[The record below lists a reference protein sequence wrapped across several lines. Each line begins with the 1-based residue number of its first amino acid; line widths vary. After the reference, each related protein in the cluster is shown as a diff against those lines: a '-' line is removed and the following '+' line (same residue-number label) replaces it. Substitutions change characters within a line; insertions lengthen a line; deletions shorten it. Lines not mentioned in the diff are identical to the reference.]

1 MQRTR
6 ITVSLLVGMA
16 ATTLS
21 GCVSVG
27 PGPDIPPRPHSSG
40 PAQRLSPQIVLP
52 PVHDSLEA
60 LPVPEPSTP
69 RPSSAAPPRATSA
82 PSAPRRSVPRAP
94 WRQRHPVTTR
104 PLPRPVP
111 VPPVVTAPVP
121 VPPPPAPGTGIC
133 ALGRGYGHWP
143 AGSPQSRICDNTYG
157 H

>member
-16 ATTLS
+16 ATALS

-27 PGPDIPPRPHSSG
+27 PGPDAPPRPHASG
-40 PAQRLSPQIVLP
+40 PAQELSPQIALP

-60 LPVPEPSTP
+60 LPVPEPSAP
-69 RPSSAAPPRATSA
+69 RPPSAAPPRTAAVT
-82 PSAPRRSVPRAP
+82 PPGTHRPRSGAP
-94 WRQRHPVTTR
+94 WQQRHPAATHPR
-104 PLPRPVP
+104 PRPVP
-111 VPPVVTAPVP
+111 PAVTAPVP
-121 VPPPPAPGTGIC
+121 VPPPPASGTGVC

-143 AGSPQSRICDNTYG
+143 AGSPQSRICDDTYG